1 MPTQKGSAKVSEKN
15 TKQEIWEAYHQL
27 LAEIQGEPVTFKLEQ
42 KEPAVPDALRSLAEL
57 KLRIS
62 QELDKVGEELLKSLN
77 SLQDLRV
84 SLAKDRQSMVER
96 LQEQRKAVEA
106 EISRVKEVWEQE
118 KRKSEAR
125 FAEELRQK
133 EVLRARE
140 EEEYQY
146 TLSLKRRQEN
156 DEYERQR
163 VEKERTLK
171 DREQALERREK
182 EIVALEK
189 ELDETPAKVAQAV
202 KEAQESLAR
211 QLGEK
216 QMIELRE
223 LKAAHANEV
232 KVAEMRIANL
242 EVTVK
247 SQAGEI
253 ENLRK
258 QLAEASRQLKEMA
271 VSAIESRAAE
281 GKTARVE

>member
-106 EISRVKEVWEQE
+106 EISRVKEAWEQE

-163 VEKERTLK
+163 AEKERTLK

-182 EIVALEK
+182 EIAALEK

>member
-106 EISRVKEVWEQE
+106 EISRVKEAWEQE

>member
-106 EISRVKEVWEQE
+106 EISRVKEAWEQE

-182 EIVALEK
+182 EIAALEK

>member
-106 EISRVKEVWEQE
+106 EISRVKEAWEQE

-281 GKTARVE
+281 GKTARV

>member
-1 MPTQKGSAKVSEKN
+1 
-15 TKQEIWEAYHQL
+15 

-106 EISRVKEVWEQE
+106 EISRVKEAWEQE